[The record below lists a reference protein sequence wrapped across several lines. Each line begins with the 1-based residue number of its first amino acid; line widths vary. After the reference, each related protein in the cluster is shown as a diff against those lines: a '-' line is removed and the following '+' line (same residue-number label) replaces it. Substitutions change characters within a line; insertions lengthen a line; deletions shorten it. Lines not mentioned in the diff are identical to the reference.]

1 MIKYSIKMTSQ
12 FKRELKLA
20 KKRGCDIKLL
30 ESVIEMIAE
39 GDKTEELKQMYD
51 DHALHGNWSSHR
63 ELHIEPDWLL
73 IYRLYDDV
81 LVLSLVRTGTHA
93 DLFNM

>member
-30 ESVIEMIAE
+30 ESVIEMIAS
-39 GDKTEELKQMYD
+39 GDKT
-51 DHALHGNWSSHR
+51 
-63 ELHIEPDWLL
+63 
-73 IYRLYDDV
+73 
-81 LVLSLVRTGTHA
+81 
-93 DLFNM
+93 

>member
-30 ESVIEMIAE
+30 ESVIEMIAS
-39 GDKTEELKQMYD
+39 GDKTEELTRLYD
-51 DHALHGNWSSHR
+51 DHALHGNW
-63 ELHIEPDWLL
+63 
-73 IYRLYDDV
+73 
-81 LVLSLVRTGTHA
+81 
-93 DLFNM
+93 

>member
-1 MIKYSIKMTSQ
+1 MTYQ

-20 KKRGCDIKLL
+20 KKRDCDIKLL

-39 GDKTEELKQMYD
+39 SDKTEELKQLYD

-81 LVLSLVRTGTHA
+81 LVLSLVRTGSHS